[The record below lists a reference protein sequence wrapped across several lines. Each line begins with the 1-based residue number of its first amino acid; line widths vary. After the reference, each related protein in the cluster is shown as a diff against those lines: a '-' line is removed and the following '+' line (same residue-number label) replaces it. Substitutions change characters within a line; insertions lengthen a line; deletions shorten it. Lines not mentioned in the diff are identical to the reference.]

1 MSILLRALLLSAG
14 LLAAASMQAGEAG
27 HYRWVD
33 ENGTVKYADR
43 PPEGVKAE
51 FIKFASTKHSK
62 PGQQATTQQGED
74 EGDTASGPRRLE
86 TLPAK
91 DPELC
96 KQAQRNLKALEAARI
111 RITELDGSKRV
122 LNEEEKEEQRD
133 NARKFI
139 KVHC

>member
-1 MSILLRALLLSAG
+1 
-14 LLAAASMQAGEAG
+14 MQAGVAG

-43 PPEGVKAE
+43 PPEGINAE

-62 PGQQATTQQGED
+62 PGQQATSQDSDGNDSEA
-74 EGDTASGPRRLE
+74 ASGPRRLE

-111 RITELDGSKRV
+111 RITEPDGSKRV
-122 LNEEEKEEQRD
+122 LNEDEKEEQRE

>member
-14 LLAAASMQAGEAG
+14 LLAATSMQAGPSG
-27 HYRWVD
+27 HYRWID

-43 PPEGVKAE
+43 PPEGVEAE
-51 FIKFASTKHSK
+51 FIKFASTKHSEPGK
-62 PGQQATTQQGED
+62 PAAPQAS
-74 EGDTASGPRRLE
+74 EGDAASKAPRKLE

-111 RITELDGSKRV
+111 RITEPDGSKRV
-122 LNEEEKEEQRD
+122 LNEEEKEEQRA

-139 KVHC
+139 SVHC